1 MLPRMV
7 LRMKKAVRRLSLRP
21 QALEPTGADNEASW
35 QQMLS
40 RIDERDR
47 DIERRL
53 AQAERALNKLNF

>member
-1 MLPRMV
+1 MV
-7 LRMKKAVRRLSLRP
+7 LRMKKVVRRLSLRP
-21 QALEPTGADNEASW
+21 DVLEPTGVDNEASW

-47 DIERRL
+47 EIERRL